1 MLLLK
6 KKDSSGRKRPNFDGF
21 WSSFQHLASHTLH
34 FGEHC
39 IFSSSIRKNGQP
51 PNNSIMK
58 SLIFWG
64 TDFYILKGRRCGGG
78 GVQFQWVLLIC
89 GQPFSTYSV
98 FGHAQPSNI
107 SCTTYA
113 GHPGDFFR
121 PDLIVR
127 SQEPMSLSPLEN
139 NGFPQTKICKT
150 EQTMH

>member
-1 MLLLK
+1 MGFGHLFNILLHILCILVNIAFFLLL
-6 KKDSSGRKRPNFDGF
+6 F
-21 WSSFQHLASHTLH
+21 
-34 FGEHC
+34 E
-39 IFSSSIRKNGQP
+39 KNGQP
-51 PNNSIMK
+51 PNHSILK
-58 SLIFWG
+58 SLIFWA

-78 GVQFQWVLLIC
+78 GVQFQCVLLIC

-113 GHPGDFFR
+113 CHPGDCFR

-127 SQEPMSLSPLEN
+127 SHEPMSLSPLEN
-139 NGFPQTKICKT
+139 NWFPQTKICKT